1 MNIHVGMGLS
11 LIREMRLKL
20 KYMTDGVGGG
30 LMDLPKIKKQMGSEL
45 IWTNLKCELD
55 IWECIDLKIKQTLK
69 LGSGIIIRY
78 MYILDEF
85 NSKANPAT

>member
-30 LMDLPKIKKQMGSEL
+30 LVDLPKIKKQMGSEL
-45 IWTNLKCELD
+45 I
-55 IWECIDLKIKQTLK
+55 
-69 LGSGIIIRY
+69 
-78 MYILDEF
+78 
-85 NSKANPAT
+85 